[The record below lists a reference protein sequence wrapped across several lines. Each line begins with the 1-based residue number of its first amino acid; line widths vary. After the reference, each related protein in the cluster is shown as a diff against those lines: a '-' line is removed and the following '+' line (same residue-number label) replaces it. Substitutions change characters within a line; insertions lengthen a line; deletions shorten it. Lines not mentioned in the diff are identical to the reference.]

1 MAELEVALVAADR
14 QVWSGR
20 ASMVIAK
27 TADGDVGVLPGHQP
41 VMSVLKPPVATIR
54 TVQDGEPGPVL
65 KVALHGGFIAVD
77 ENKVSLLSEAAE
89 LADEIDASRAEA
101 ALARARAGEYGADS
115 EAAAV
120 RAEIRLRAIGRD
132 VSA

>member
-14 QVWSGR
+14 EVWAGK

-27 TADGDVGVLPGHQP
+27 AADGDVGVLPGHQP
-41 VMSVLKPPVATIR
+41 VLSVLKPSVATIR
-54 TVQDGEPGPVL
+54 TLAADGSAGEVL

-77 ENKVSLLSEAAE
+77 ENRVSLLSEAAE
-89 LADEIDASRAEA
+89 LSGEIDVTRAEEALRRAEA
-101 ALARARAGEYGADS
+101 GEFGADS

-120 RAEIRLRAIGRD
+120 RARLRLQTVGRI
-132 VSA
+132 